1 MIADKIR
8 SARTA
13 KGISQEY
20 IAEMLGMSQSAY
32 SKIELKKTKINFEF
46 LQEIAPILGLST
58 SELILF
64 GDNNFLLSKVQLI
77 EDQLIVL
84 QNIVREQQKI
94 IKNYLQ

>member
-77 EDQLIVL
+77 EDQLIEL